1 MNMLLQNLRYAL
13 RQLRK
18 YPGFTA
24 IAVLTLAVGIG
35 ANAAIFSLVDQVILK
50 QLPVDEPERLVQLKF
65 VGSDTGHTDNYGGGR
80 GLYFSYP
87 MYCGLRAPDRG
98 FSGVAFLV

>member
-1 MNMLLQNLRYAL
+1 MLLQNLRYAL

-50 QLPVDEPERLVQLKF
+50 QLPVDETTQLLV
-65 VGSDTGHTDNYGGGR
+65 VGAG
-80 GLYFSYP
+80 P
-87 MYCGLRAPDRG
+87 A
-98 FSGVAFLV
+98 GVAAAGPRCRAGAHRDLRPGA